1 MWDKLQG
8 SIRAMAQ
15 RLAKQLGRFLR
26 TKRGSLTL
34 QQFARKLG
42 VSDSTLQRLEM
53 GEQNITL
60 KTLEQ
65 VIDRLKCRVTD
76 VFREE

>member
-1 MWDKLQG
+1 MWDKRTG
-8 SIRAMAQ
+8 SIRSMAQ

-26 TKRGSLTL
+26 EKRGERTL

-53 GEQNITL
+53 GEQNLTL

-65 VIDRLKCRVTD
+65 MLDRLKCRVTD
-76 VFREE
+76 VFLEE